1 MNISSTLRYW
11 KFTGNQRSNELKE
24 ALDAENEKSKQ
35 MVEAMA
41 KVEEEMK
48 RSDKLLCQM
57 IPKAVA
63 DKVKQGLNPVETC
76 EVSI

>member
-1 MNISSTLRYW
+1 
-11 KFTGNQRSNELKE
+11 
-24 ALDAENEKSKQ
+24 

-48 RSDKLLCQM
+48 RSDKLLSQM

-76 EVSI
+76 EVYT